1 MREPVTGIN
10 PKILVW
16 ARHRSGQSVDQ
27 VARALGKQPEIIQS
41 WEAGASTPTYAQLE
55 ALAYKVYKR
64 PIALFFFPEPPD
76 EPEPE
81 HSFRTLPE
89 FEIEELSSDTRFH
102 IRDARALQLAL
113 YELNGGKNPAPG
125 KIFRE
130 IGTGAALSA
139 MEIADRVRLS
149 LEIDLETQKTEWRR
163 PEEALKAWR
172 KAVEDKGVFVFKSS
186 LQQRDVSGF
195 CLYDEELPII
205 YLNNSTATTRQIFT
219 LFHELA
225 HTLLRTSGVTKL
237 DDRYIG
243 SLSGEAKR
251 VEVFCN
257 RFAAEFLVPGSDFR
271 RRVQRLR
278 TDDESVAVLAG
289 EYKVSREVILRRLRD
304 LDLVS
309 QADYEERTAR
319 LRKEYENRPRGEG
332 GGNYYATKASYLGET
347 FLRLAFGR
355 YYQGAISVQQ
365 LADFLNIRVSRVPG
379 LEQLFLQKA
388 AV

>member
-1 MREPVTGIN
+1 MREPITGIN

-16 ARHRSGQSVDQ
+16 ARRRSGQSVDQ
-27 VARALGKQPEIIQS
+27 VARALGKRPEIIES
-41 WEAGASTPTYAQLE
+41 WEAGTSTPTYAQLE

-64 PIALFFFPEPPD
+64 PVALFFFPEPPD

-113 YELNGGKNPAPG
+113 YELNGGKNPASG

-130 IGTGAALSA
+130 LGTGAALSA
-139 MEIADRVRLS
+139 VEIADQVRLS
-149 LEIDLETQKTEWRR
+149 LGIDLETQKTEWRR

-195 CLYDEELPII
+195 CLYDEEFPII

-257 RFAAEFLVPGSDFR
+257 RFAAEFLVPRSDFR
-271 RRVQRLR
+271 RRVQSLR
-278 TDDESVAVLAG
+278 TDDESVAALAG
-289 EYKVSREVILRRLRD
+289 EYKVSREVILRRLLD

-319 LRKEYENRPRGEG
+319 LRREYENRPRGEG